1 MIEGGMITQ
10 SHALELLGNVLSY
23 GVSQRV
29 DQLEAVLV
37 THDRALTR
45 FARSRIHQH
54 MAERNIDVGIR
65 VIAGKK
71 QGCVHINSLELSEL
85 EDGVERA
92 LKIAKV
98 QKEHPDFVSLPGPDA
113 DRVKMLAGMDEHTY
127 QNTTAVHPPEAK
139 ANEVRDIIDN
149 STKKDDEHLAGAYM
163 TEVSEVAVVNS
174 LGIEAYIPYTL
185 ATMNVNIN
193 GPKGAT
199 GYSEFISRDV
209 SDLNVDAM
217 AKELKSRLRKSK
229 NPEKIDAKSYPVIFE
244 HYAVGELMVFLSYM
258 GFSAKA
264 VSEGWS
270 FMCDQLGNK
279 IVSPMISIWDDGLD
293 PKGLPIPFDYEG
305 VPKQKVELITE
316 GVARDVVHD
325 SFTAAREERP
335 STGHALPAPNPHGPQ
350 PMNMFMGEGDS
361 TLKEMIEDTKKG
373 MLVTRIHYAN
383 PLDPKKTLLT
393 GMTRDGTFLI
403 EKGEVKT
410 AVKNLRFTQ
419 SLLESFSTTRMVGK
433 DSQPTRSWYGGSTV
447 PCLKVDAFNFTGTTE
462 H

>member
-1 MIEGGMITQ
+1 MIENGMITKNR
-10 SHALELLGNVLSY
+10 ALELLGNILSY
-23 GVSQRV
+23 GVSQKV
-29 DQLEAVLV
+29 DQLEAVLI
-37 THDRALTR
+37 THDKTLTR

-54 MAERNIDVGIR
+54 MAERNVDIGIR

-71 QGCVHINSLELSEL
+71 QGCVHVNSLESEEL
-85 EDGVERA
+85 ERGVERA
-92 LKIAKV
+92 MKIARV
-98 QKEHPDFVSLPGPDA
+98 QKEHPEFVSLPGPA
-113 DRVKMLAGMDEHTY
+113 TERAQELAGLDEHTY
-127 QNTTAVHPPEAK
+127 YNPTAVHPPEAK
-139 ANEVRDIIDN
+139 ANGIREIIEN
-149 STKKDDEHLAGAYM
+149 STKRDDEHLAGAYM
-163 TEVSEVAVVNS
+163 TEMSEVAIVNS
-174 LGIEAYIPYTL
+174 LGIESYIPYTL
-185 ATMNVNIN
+185 ASMNVNIT

-199 GYSEFISRDV
+199 GYSEFISRNV
-209 SDLNVDAM
+209 KDLDVDAM

-229 NPEKIDAKSYPVIFE
+229 NPEKIEAKSYPVIFE
-244 HYAVGELMVFLSYM
+244 HYAVGELLVFLSYM

-270 FMCDQLGNK
+270 FMCDKVGKK

-293 PKGLPIPFDYEG
+293 PAGLPILFDYEG

-316 GVARDVVHD
+316 GVAAGVVHD
-325 SFTAAREERP
+325 SFTAGREGKA
-335 STGHALPAPNPHGPQ
+335 STGHALPAPNPYGPQ
-350 PMNMFMGEGDS
+350 PMNMFMGEGNS

-373 MLVTRIHYAN
+373 ILVTRIHYAN

-403 EKGEVKT
+403 EKGEVTT

-419 SLLESFSTTRMVGK
+419 SLIESLGSATMVGK
-433 DSQPTRSWYGGSTV
+433 IARPTRSWYGGSTV